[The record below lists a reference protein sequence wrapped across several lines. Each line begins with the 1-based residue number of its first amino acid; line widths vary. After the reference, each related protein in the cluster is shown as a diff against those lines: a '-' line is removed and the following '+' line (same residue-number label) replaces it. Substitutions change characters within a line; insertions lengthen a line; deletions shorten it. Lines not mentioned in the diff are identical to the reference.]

1 VKGLARTDSKA
12 VVSACF
18 AVDGMILFWG
28 FTFSAFARRF
38 VHVSGVRLCSRIVF
52 LITAYQC

>member
-18 AVDGMILFWG
+18 AVDGMLELWV
-28 FTFSAFARRF
+28 FTFLAFARA
-38 VHVSGVRLCSRIVF
+38 F
-52 LITAYQC
+52 LLNS